1 MDSLLSYI
9 SIAAMMVVIPGADTM
24 LVVKTRFATGRTPGA
39 AMFSVWRQGFLSG
52 R

>member
-24 LVVKTRFATGRTPGA
+24 LVVKNTLRYGPNAGRCNVLGLATG
-39 AMFSVWRQGFLSG
+39 
-52 R
+52 